1 MLDTTSAPRYE
12 APGTWARSYAL
23 TEQRGPAAAIA
34 LLVAL
39 AIAVFYVAAAWRVFT
54 KAGRPGWA
62 VLVPVYNMV
71 VLLRI
76 VGLSGWWVL
85 AWLGPFVAWVVAVV
99 VSVYLARSFGK
110 GLGFGLG
117 LAFLGFIFLPVLAF
131 GEAATWARRPARPSS
146 RPRPCPRSAE
156 RRAWASGTVPEP

>member
-1 MLDTTSAPRYE
+1 MTDE
-12 APGTWARSYAL
+12 G
-23 TEQRGPAAAIA
+23 GPAAAVA

-39 AIAVFYVAAAWRVFT
+39 GIAAFYVAAAWRVFT

-76 VGLSGWWVL
+76 VALSGWWVL
-85 AWLGPFVAWVVAVV
+85 AWLVPFVGWVVAVV

-117 LAFLGFIFLPVLAF
+117 LAFLGFVFLPVLAF
-131 GEAATWARRPARPSS
+131 GEARYLGPAARAPIQP
-146 RPRPCPRSAE
+146 PPPPP
-156 RRAWASGTVPEP
+156 VPTIG